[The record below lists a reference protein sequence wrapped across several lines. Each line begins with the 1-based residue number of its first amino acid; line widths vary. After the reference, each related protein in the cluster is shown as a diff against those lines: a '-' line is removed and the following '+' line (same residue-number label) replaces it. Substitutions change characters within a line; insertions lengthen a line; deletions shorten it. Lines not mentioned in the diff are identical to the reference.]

1 MSTADIFYKQGERGY
16 TNPQKYNYS
25 FSGTDAKVFAYFLGM
40 ENRIIQMNSLH
51 TISISVHEAK
61 GQVRSL
67 GHRGIRGMTRSVRTI
82 AGSIIARVIKEHPL
96 AGLARMAKVNNQE
109 EGLTNWSIDYK
120 ENGTGTAFNIYDYA
134 IRLGTILPPFN
145 LLFELSSE
153 SGPSTIQNPWFNN
166 GRIQV
171 SGRSADGERR
181 VDTGEEP
188 EFVTGTQIFNG
199 ASMMLEGVEIIDE
212 GITVSVN
219 DIMTEMTFTYVAKN
233 FRPISDNIF
242 ASNGSKAIPL
252 NVVRRREHDLHY
264 TLFGGS
270 GTVGRLGDPANAKV
284 TALGSESQV
293 EASIGDVVGSG
304 VDMESE

>member
-1 MSTADIFYKQGERGY
+1 MSNADIFYKQTERGY
-16 TNPQKYNYS
+16 SNPQKYNYS

-40 ENRIIQMNSLH
+40 ENRILQMNSLH

-67 GHRGIRGMTRSVRTI
+67 GHRGIRGMTRSVRTV
-82 AGSIIARVIKEHPL
+82 AGSIIARVIREHPL
-96 AGLARMAKVNNQE
+96 AGLARMARVNNEE

-120 ENGTGTAFNIYDYA
+120 ENGCGSAFNIYDYT
-134 IRLGTILPPFN
+134 IRLGTMLPPFN

-153 SGPSTIQNPWFNN
+153 SGPSTIQNPWFN
-166 GRIQV
+166 
-171 SGRSADGERR
+171 DGKIKVGDKAVENERKMNIL
-181 VDTGEEP
+181 EEP
-188 EFVTGTQIFNG
+188 VVVTGTQLFNG

-252 NVVRRREHDLHY
+252 NVVRQREFDLHS

-270 GTVGRLGDPANAKV
+270 GTVGRLGDPARANV
-284 TALGSESQV
+284 IALGSEA
-293 EASIGDVVGSG
+293 EMTAT
-304 VDMESE
+304 SEMTGETTDGTGE